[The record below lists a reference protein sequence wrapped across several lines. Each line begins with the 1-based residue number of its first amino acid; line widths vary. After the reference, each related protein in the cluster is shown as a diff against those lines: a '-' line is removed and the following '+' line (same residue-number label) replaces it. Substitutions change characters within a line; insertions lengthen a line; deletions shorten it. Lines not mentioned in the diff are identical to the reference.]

1 MAKRKKLRFKKLSE
15 EEMRLIRMWFRQDK
29 KSPLEIAKLL
39 HRAKSTIT
47 RYLFQQ
53 RAKALGRPVVITPA
67 VLDKILVN
75 LKKYIETAKNRYR
88 ITVKVLKQRLKLKY
102 SERTILEALPPRQSQ
117 DIPLQAFST
126 IPKRSNEIP

>member
-1 MAKRKKLRFKKLSE
+1 
-15 EEMRLIRMWFRQDK
+15 MWFRQDK

-75 LKKYIETAKNRYR
+75 LKKYIETAKNR
-88 ITVKVLKQRLKLKY
+88 
-102 SERTILEALPPRQSQ
+102 SQ
-117 DIPLQAFST
+117 DPENSMPITTVLPLT
-126 IPKRSNEIP
+126 LYT

>member
-1 MAKRKKLRFKKLSE
+1 
-15 EEMRLIRMWFRQDK
+15 MWFRQDK

-67 VLDKILVN
+67 MIDKILVN

-88 ITVKVLKQRLKLKY
+88 ITVKVLKQRLKLKC

-126 IPKRSNEIP
+126 IPKRSSEIP